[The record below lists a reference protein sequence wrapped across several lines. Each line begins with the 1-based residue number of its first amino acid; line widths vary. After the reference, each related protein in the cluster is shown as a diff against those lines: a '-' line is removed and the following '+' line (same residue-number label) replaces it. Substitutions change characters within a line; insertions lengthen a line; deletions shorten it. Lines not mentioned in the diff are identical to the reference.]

1 MDRRRTT
8 ALAAAPLVWLT
19 LVAGP
24 AAAAEDEPCL
34 TAVVL
39 CAEVQPPA
47 ETPPPA
53 PTTTTTTAPAP
64 PPPPSEAEATAH
76 LLRRMNEERTSRGLP
91 LLQRRDDVDGVA
103 QAWSGHLASERRLS
117 HNDAFF
123 TSESRARHGAKALGE
138 NVAVNRSAEAAH
150 VALMNSPHHRD
161 NILDA
166 RFTVV
171 GLGAVYQDGSWW
183 VTQDFV
189 QPRTAPAAAPAPRP
203 VQAPAPTAPVA
214 TTPRQAPAP
223 TRPTSPPAPAATA
236 PAQDD
241 TVPVAAAATGPR
253 PAVVQTLRTEPD
265 VPARTGTAT
274 LAAEAATPTPRT
286 ALVAALAAAA
296 GWVVLAA
303 TRRRIRRAASVIPR

>member
-24 AAAAEDEPCL
+24 AAAAEDQPCL

-39 CAEVQPPA
+39 CAEEQPTTEA
-47 ETPPPA
+47 PPPPP
-53 PTTTTTTAPAP
+53 PTTTTTTAP

-76 LLRRMNEERTSRGLP
+76 LLRRMNEERTARGLP
-91 LLQRRDDVDGVA
+91 VLHRRDDVDGVA

-189 QPRTAPAAAPAPRP
+189 QPRTAPATAPAPRP
-203 VQAPAPTAPVA
+203 VRA
-214 TTPRQAPAP
+214 
-223 TRPTSPPAPAATA
+223 PAPAAPATAAPPRA
-236 PAQDD
+236 PAPSRPASPPTPAVAAPAPADV
-241 TVPVAAAATGPR
+241 VPVAAAATGPR

-265 VPARTGTAT
+265 VPARTGTPT
-274 LAAEAATPTPRT
+274 LATQAATPTPRT
-286 ALVAALAAAA
+286 ALVAAVAAAA

-303 TRRRIRRAASVIPR
+303 ARRRIRRAASVIPR